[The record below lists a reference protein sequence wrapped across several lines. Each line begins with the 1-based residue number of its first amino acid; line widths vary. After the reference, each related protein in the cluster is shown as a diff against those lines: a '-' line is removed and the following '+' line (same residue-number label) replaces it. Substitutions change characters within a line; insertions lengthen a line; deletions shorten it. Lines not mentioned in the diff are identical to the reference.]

1 MKAIVC
7 TRYGPPEVLQLEEV
21 EKPAPHDNEVLIQ
34 IHATSVTAGDYR
46 MRGFQV
52 PIEFWLPARLAM
64 GITRPKKSILGMNF
78 SGTVEAVG
86 KNVKRFR
93 KGDKVFGTSGA
104 RYGAYAE
111 YLCLPE
117 DGALVAKPATITFDE
132 AAAFP
137 FGALTALFFLRDQG
151 NIQRGQKVLI
161 YGASGAVGTAAVQL
175 ARYYGAEVTGVCSTA
190 NVDLVKSLGATKVI
204 DYTKEDFTASGESYD
219 IIFDTVGKTSFARCT
234 GSLKKD
240 GRCLLTVFRLKQL
253 IQMLWTSMTGD
264 KKVICAIAPD
274 RAEDLKFLVGLV
286 EAGRM
291 KTVVDRRYPLEQTA
305 EAHRYAE
312 KGHKKGNVVIT
323 LEPVGN
329 I

>member
-86 KNVKRFR
+86 KNVKRFQ

-151 NIQRGQKVLI
+151 NIQRGQEVLI

-234 GSLKKD
+234 GSLKKK
-240 GRCLLTVFRLKQL
+240 GRYLLTVFRLKQL

>member
-1 MKAIVC
+1 
-7 TRYGPPEVLQLEEV
+7 QLEEV
-21 EKPAPHDNEVLIQ
+21 EKPAPHDNEVLIR

-151 NIQRGQKVLI
+151 NIQRGQEVLI